1 MKIEKLI
8 QLADMKYDRQ
18 KTIWNQLKY
27 REQSI
32 KAALGSLSC
41 QSDVEWTM
49 RTLGLDLA
57 WYRWA
62 DQQRSALNI
71 ELARCLSAQ
80 ADHRESVHK
89 TFAQRQVL
97 NTLTEAN
104 AQNKKKANT
113 ARDFDKLA
121 EMFMAQSKDLDAQYQ

>member
-89 TFAQRQVL
+89 TFAQRQGL
-97 NTLTEAN
+97 KTLSEAN
-104 AQNKKKANT
+104 EHNKKKAKT
-113 ARDFDKLA
+113 ARDYEKLA
-121 EMFMAQSKDLDAQYQ
+121 EMFVAKSKDLDAQYQ